1 MTPALANTWIAAC
14 ERFWSRVS
22 SPVLP
27 RFLTY
32 SNCGI
37 VTNAVSTYCIL
48 GNYYTAVDNKDRVLE
63 DCPWLFF
70 GPHLPSRS
78 PCSLFSRNPALIYS
92 SWTHQTYLDFVLA
105 VPCVWNDP
113 TLYLHLAYPFT
124 FSGLSSS
131 ITFAQKQCT
140 KALSGLFPWRSYSYS
155 LHFPSF
161 CPHPLPLSLCP
172 ALTSFLALYS
182 FFVCYLFIVCSLHSI
197 LSSMRVRFWSV
208 PRA

>member
-124 FSGLSSS
+124 FSGLSSVS
-131 ITFAQKQCT
+131 PLHKSNAQK
-140 KALSGLFPWRSYSYS
+140 LSPASFRGGAIATLSTSLLFAPI
-155 LHFPSF
+155 
-161 CPHPLPLSLCP
+161 LSLCP
-172 ALTSFLALYS
+172 
-182 FFVCYLFIVCSLHSI
+182 FVLH
-197 LSSMRVRFWSV
+197 
-208 PRA
+208 